1 MGAQNIIE
9 YISTIDGYLGDIC
22 SDVFFLYLK
31 GNKQAYNNF
40 QTFLENWF
48 DIDSDKSVTVKAYA
62 PEGDYQECF
71 DKIGPVIDR
80 LLSNLVEKNYPL
92 ETFYGNL
99 WDSINNDI
107 LFDTD
112 FEKICAVLFVLLS
125 VKIPYFQ
132 MGDALRMSDDDYW
145 SISQDVETQYKKA
158 VFALNRGYDQRTEV
172 ASQIVDIFKEIKNEK
187 QQIVYVAKL
196 IGYFRYEA
204 HRLEEQ
210 IKELRTKKNASND

>member
-31 GNKQAYNNF
+31 GNKQACNNF
-40 QTFLENWF
+40 QTFLESWF
-48 DIDSDKSVTVKAYA
+48 DIDSDKSVTVKTYA
-62 PEGDYQECF
+62 PEDDYRECF
-71 DKIGPVIDR
+71 DDIGPVIDR
-80 LLSNLVEKNYPL
+80 LLSNLVEKNYPP

-107 LFDTD
+107 LFDSD

-125 VKIPYFQ
+125 PKIPYFQ

-172 ASQIVDIFKEIKNEK
+172 ASQIVDVFKEIKDEK

-196 IGYFRYEA
+196 IGYFRYEV
-204 HRLEEQ
+204 HRLEER
-210 IKELRTKKNASND
+210 IKELRTEKNASND